1 MHINKPKISVIVTT
15 YQRPRALD
23 CVLDSLSKQNIMP
36 YEIIIADD
44 GSEIETELTIKS
56 WTQKIACPLIH
67 CWQKDLGFRAA
78 RVRNL
83 AATLSNGSYLV
94 FLDGDCIVFPD
105 FISRHMALAEGHK
118 IVIGSR
124 ILCSEALTG
133 KIELKKIQP
142 TTWGFIDWLK
152 ARITGQVNRT
162 MPLIK
167 LPNTKLRNLRGKRWQ
182 GVRTFNLAV
191 WREDFF
197 AVNGFDESFE
207 GWGHEDAD
215 LAIRLIRNDVL
226 RKDGQFALPVL
237 HLWHKESD
245 RGSLAQNNKLLDEV
259 ASSNRVNAIQGINKH
274 IVRQ

>member
-1 MHINKPKISVIVTT
+1 M
-15 YQRPRALD
+15 
-23 CVLDSLSKQNIMP
+23 
-36 YEIIIADD
+36 
-44 GSEIETELTIKS
+44 G
-56 WTQKIACPLIH
+56 
-67 CWQKDLGFRAA
+67 
-78 RVRNL
+78 RVF
-83 AATLSNGSYLV
+83 TS
-94 FLDGDCIVFPD
+94 
-105 FISRHMALAEGHK
+105 M
-118 IVIGSR
+118 
-124 ILCSEALTG
+124 
-133 KIELKKIQP
+133 
-142 TTWGFIDWLK
+142 
-152 ARITGQVNRT
+152 
-162 MPLIK
+162 
-167 LPNTKLRNLRGKRWQ
+167 
-182 GVRTFNLAV
+182 